1 MNELRRLTA
10 EMTAEESDL
19 LARRSADVRATY
31 RTMLVTFLLATGA
44 GAALAGLGYS
54 LVRRLLTEHARA
66 NVKLEGRVRER
77 TAELEVRGR
86 ELARERERF
95 RVTLASIGDAVI
107 ATDTAGR
114 MTLLNPVAEALTGW
128 TETEARDRPLT
139 DAFRILGRADSPA
152 G

>member
-1 MNELRRLTA
+1 
-10 EMTAEESDL
+10 MTAEENDL
-19 LARRSADVRATY
+19 LARRAANARAAY
-31 RTMLVTFLLATGA
+31 RTMVGTFLLATGA

-54 LVRRLLTEHARA
+54 LVRKLLSEHARA

-77 TAELEVRGR
+77 TAELEARGR

-95 RVTLASIGDAVI
+95 RVTLASIGEAVI

-128 TETEARDRPLT
+128 
-139 DAFRILGRADSPA
+139 PA
-152 G
+152 A